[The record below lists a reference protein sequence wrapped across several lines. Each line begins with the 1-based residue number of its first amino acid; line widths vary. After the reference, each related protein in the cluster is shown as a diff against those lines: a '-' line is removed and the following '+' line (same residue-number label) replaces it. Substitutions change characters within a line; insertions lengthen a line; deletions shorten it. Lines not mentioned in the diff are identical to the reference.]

1 MTNIAKPKVIKNI
14 FEFPKKKNVASEYTF
29 SNENNGLHLRHFKEN
44 VKDEIIDCHF
54 TGISD
59 TKPYDHRIY
68 IDTFEEYSMI
78 INASMHEKFIVG
90 TMIFPRQAVRFGKYT
105 DEIKYVVYDDGTDKL
120 FGLPSGNIKLILEN
134 SDGTKDI
141 ALCYGDYTDAYYT
154 DAYLDRS
161 ASPTFTKIDTAQI
174 IICCKM
180 ASELFKE
187 LDEWF
192 KSCSG
197 MSLIERYQNK

>member
-1 MTNIAKPKVIKNI
+1 MANIAKPKVIKNV

-44 VKDEIIDCHF
+44 IKDEIIDYHF
-54 TGISD
+54 TG
-59 TKPYDHRIY
+59 TLNTEPYDHYIY

-78 INASMHEKFIVG
+78 INASMHEKFIIDPL
-90 TMIFPRQAVRFGKYT
+90 IFPRQAVRFGNYT
-105 DEIKYVVYDDGTDKL
+105 EEIKYVVYDDGTDEL
-120 FGLPSGNIKLILEN
+120 FGLPSGNFKLILEN
-134 SDGTKDI
+134 SDGTKDM
-141 ALCYGDYTDAYYT
+141 ALCYGSYT
-154 DAYLDRS
+154 DAYLDNS
-161 ASPTFTKIDTAQI
+161 TSPTVTKIKIAGI

-197 MSLIERYQNK
+197 MSLIERYKNK

>member
-1 MTNIAKPKVIKNI
+1 MANIAKPKVIKNV

-29 SNENNGLHLRHFKEN
+29 SNENNGIHLRQFKEN
-44 VKDEIIDCHF
+44 VKDEIIDYHF
-54 TGISD
+54 TGTSD

-78 INASMHEKFIVG
+78 INASIHEKFIVD
-90 TMIFPRQAVRFGKYT
+90 TMIFPRQAVRFENYT
-105 DEIKYVVYDDGTDKL
+105 NEIKYVVYDDGTDEL
-120 FGLPSGNIKLILEN
+120 IGLPSGNIKLILEK
-134 SDGTKDI
+134 SDGTKDM
-141 ALCYGDYTDAYYT
+141 ALCYGDYTDAY
-154 DAYLDRS
+154 LDKS
-161 ASPTFTKIDTAQI
+161 ASPTVTKIDTAQI

>member
-1 MTNIAKPKVIKNI
+1 MATSAKPKVIKNI

-44 VKDEIIDCHF
+44 VKDEIIDYNI
-54 TGISD
+54 TGSSYMD
-59 TKPYDHRIY
+59 VYDHHIY
-68 IDTFEEYSMI
+68 VDTFEEYSMI
-78 INASMHEKFIVG
+78 INASMHEKFIIDPL
-90 TMIFPRQAVRFGKYT
+90 IFPRQAVRFENYT
-105 DEIKYVVYDDGTDKL
+105 DEIKYVVYDDGTDEL

-134 SDGTKDI
+134 SDGTKDM
-141 ALCYGDYTDAYYT
+141 ALCYGDYTDAYT
-154 DAYLDRS
+154 DDS
-161 ASPTFTKIDTAQI
+161 TSPAVIKIKIAQI

-197 MSLIERYQNK
+197 MSLIERYEKK